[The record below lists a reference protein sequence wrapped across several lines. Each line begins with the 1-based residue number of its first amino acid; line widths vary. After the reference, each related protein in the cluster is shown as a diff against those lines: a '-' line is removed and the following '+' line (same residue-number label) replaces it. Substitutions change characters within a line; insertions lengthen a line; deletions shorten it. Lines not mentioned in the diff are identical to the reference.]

1 MISNFRIHISSVSI
15 FRRRGKNKR
24 IWKRNMEY
32 RCRYDLSTLLICI
45 RFHSYLMLSLFL
57 KAANVI
63 NSIELQATHKLFARD
78 YMQSC
83 QDYCIW
89 FIQYVIYLVFQHN
102 KRCKITP
109 KILPKG
115 GGGGCVYWITEGE
128 YCCTLLSLSLARTP
142 ILFYYFVLPDV
153 LQTSL
158 DLKPCLVSFSC
169 NLSLGDA
176 SQALRLQNHQFFG
189 FNRYGKL
196 VSLFGIDS
204 VDGGV

>member
-142 ILFYYFVLPDV
+142 ILFYYFVLPGNHLPLLLGPIEMERHKV
-153 LQTSL
+153 KGQLHRSY
-158 DLKPCLVSFSC
+158 LKLCPSAVYSGKGSYD
-169 NLSLGDA
+169 G
-176 SQALRLQNHQFFG
+176 ALRA
-189 FNRYGKL
+189 
-196 VSLFGIDS
+196 V
-204 VDGGV
+204 